1 MMLSIRTLAL
11 LAAIFSLLLS
21 SAVISDES
29 HQLRRHLKRH
39 FKHPESPKPPKPPFH
54 NVIILIPDGC
64 DEAVQTLTRW
74 YKGDSLTL
82 DGLPRT
88 SVKNHAANSVITDS
102 AAAATAFASGYKTTA
117 NFLGVGPRIDNLL
130 SIYKN
135 AIDMMAPPY
144 APVTSVLEAAQ
155 YVNKSVGL
163 VATSSL
169 SHATPAAFACHIQ
182 HRNKDHEIMEH
193 LVYNN
198 LDVAFGGGKSSLLP
212 RQSCSNHVPG
222 GTRTDCQNLWD
233 VLAERGVQFVET
245 RDELQQLTSGRAWGI
260 FARIHMQPDI
270 DRKHFAP
277 EEPSLQ
283 EMIAKAIDLLS
294 QNEQGFLLVVE
305 GSQIDWGGHFNDPIH
320 MTTDFLAFDNA
331 AQVAVDFAANNGETL
346 VLVYADHITGGMTI
360 GNFAHGYAGVS
371 IEALVGPLHG
381 MNVTADGLVKLM
393 PRNPTIDDVRAAV
406 QNYWNLEISP
416 ADVEAIFEYGAT
428 TRRSLSYSL
437 PHVLSER
444 YTYIGW
450 TSHGHNGETTPL
462 WVYGASAPD
471 HVIENTDLAWMVA
484 AAMGVDLQGISH
496 QLFVDL
502 DTTTLEY
509 QVNLNNSRDPVV
521 EFDGAILPIGKD
533 YIVLDSEIVMLPGL
547 TVYAPMTGKVYISQ
561 TAIGILQEFNSDDAG
576 T

>member
-11 LAAIFSLLLS
+11 LAAIFSSLLS
-21 SAVISDES
+21 SVNSDERR
-29 HQLRRHLKRH
+29 QLRLKR
-39 FKHPESPKPPKPPFH
+39 SSKPPEPPFQ

-82 DGLPRT
+82 DGLPRS
-88 SVKNHAANSVITDS
+88 SVKNHAANSIITDS
-102 AAAATAFASGYKTTA
+102 AAAATAFASGYKSTA
-117 NFLGVGPRIDNLL
+117 NFLGVGPRTDNLL

-135 AIDMMAPPY
+135 VTEMMAPPY
-144 APVTSVLEAAQ
+144 APLTSVLEAAQ

-163 VATSSL
+163 VASSSL
-169 SHATPAAFACHIQ
+169 SHATPAAFACHIE
-182 HRNKDHEIMEH
+182 HRGKENEIMEH

-198 LDVAFGGGKSSLLP
+198 LDVAFGGGKSRLLP
-212 RQSCSNHVPG
+212 RQGCSNYVSG
-222 GTRTDCQNLWD
+222 GTRSDCQNLWD
-233 VLAERGVQFVET
+233 VLVERGVQLVET
-245 RDELQQLTSGRAWGI
+245 ADELQQLTSGRAWGL
-260 FARIHMQPDI
+260 FASIHLQPDI

-283 EMIAKAIDLLS
+283 EMTAKAIDLLS

-305 GSQIDWGGHFNDPIH
+305 GSQIDWAGHFNDPIH
-320 MTTDFLAFDNA
+320 MATDFLAFDNA
-331 AQVAVDFAANNGETL
+331 ARVAVDFATNNGKTL

-360 GNFAHGYAGVS
+360 GNSAHGYTGVS
-371 IEALVGPLHG
+371 VEALVDPLQG
-381 MNVTADGLVKLM
+381 MTVTADGLVKLM

-406 QNYWNLEISP
+406 QSYWNLEISP

-437 PHVLSER
+437 PHVVSEIH
-444 YTYIGW
+444 TYIGW

-484 AAMGVDLQGISH
+484 AAMGFDLNDISL

-509 QVNLNNSRDPVV
+509 QVNLNNSRDPFV
-521 EFDGAILPIGKD
+521 EFDGAILPIGKN
-533 YIVLDSEIVMLPGL
+533 YMVLDSETIMLPGL

-561 TAIGILQEFNSDDAG
+561 VAIGMLQKLTNDDAG
-576 T
+576 TR